1 MKHMIKLIMTVI
13 LISSGILTY
22 ISPVAHGAEQDQWDK
37 IKARGELRVGLSA
50 DYAPYEFEHNVN
62 GKSEYAGIDIDLA
75 KKIAKDNHLKLKIVN
90 MQFDS
95 LLGAIKTGK
104 VDLIISGMTP
114 TPEREKEVDFS
125 NPYMTVQQKMIIKK
139 IRCR

>member
-1 MKHMIKLIMTVI
+1 
-13 LISSGILTY
+13 
-22 ISPVAHGAEQDQWDK
+22 
-37 IKARGELRVGLSA
+37 
-50 DYAPYEFEHNVN
+50 
-62 GKSEYAGIDIDLA
+62 
-75 KKIAKDNHLKLKIVN
+75 

-125 NPYMTVQQKMIIKK
+125 NPYMTVQQK
-139 IRCR
+139 

>member
-62 GKSEYAGIDIDLA
+62 GK
-75 KKIAKDNHLKLKIVN
+75 
-90 MQFDS
+90 
-95 LLGAIKTGK
+95 
-104 VDLIISGMTP
+104 
-114 TPEREKEVDFS
+114 
-125 NPYMTVQQKMIIKK
+125 
-139 IRCR
+139 

>member
-75 KKIAKDNHLKLKIVN
+75 KKVAKDNHLKLKIVN

-114 TPEREKEVDFS
+114 TPEREK
-125 NPYMTVQQKMIIKK
+125 K
-139 IRCR
+139 